1 MNIHWNDWCWSWY
14 SNTLATWIEEPTQW
28 KRLRQGKIEGRKW
41 RGQQWMRWLDGITDS
56 TNMCL
61 SKFREILKDRDA
73 WCAAVHG
80 VADCQTRLSDWT
92 NNNTCSYKLK
102 QYFCLFFFRSMYSN
116 VIRSFTYL
124 IVNLFKISSW

>member
-1 MNIHWNDWCWSWY
+1 MSIHWKDLCWSWC

-28 KRLRQGKIEGRKW
+28 KRLRQGEIESRKW

-56 TNMCL
+56 MNMCL

-92 NNNTCSYKLK
+92 NNSTWSYKLK
-102 QYFCLFFFRSMYSN
+102 QYFCLFFFRSTYSN
-116 VIRSFTYL
+116 VIHSFTYL
-124 IVNLFKISSW
+124 IVNLSKISN